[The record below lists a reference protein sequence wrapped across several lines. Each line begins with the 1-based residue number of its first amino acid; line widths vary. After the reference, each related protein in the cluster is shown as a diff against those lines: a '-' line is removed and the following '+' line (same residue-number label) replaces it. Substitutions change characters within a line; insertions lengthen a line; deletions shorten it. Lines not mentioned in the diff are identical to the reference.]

1 MSAKSKMC
9 SWFFYDSDSDSE
21 TEASDTGSHVEP
33 EREPEPEPEPELPPE
48 THDKKRTWGCA
59 LVVVACVLIKKFIR

>member
-1 MSAKSKMC
+1 MC

-33 EREPEPEPEPELPPE
+33 EQEPEPEPELPPE

-59 LVVVACVLIKKFIR
+59 LVVVACVLIKKFVR

>member
-1 MSAKSKMC
+1 MC

-21 TEASDTGSHVEP
+21 TEASDSGSHVEQ
-33 EREPEPEPEPELPPE
+33 EPEPEPQPELPPE

>member
-9 SWFFYDSDSDSE
+9 SWFFYDSDSE

-33 EREPEPEPEPELPPE
+33 EREPEPEPELPPE